1 MTCALGF
8 HEVSLFYSG
17 IYKPSDIPGVGH
29 LYRGLSGAPEND
41 VSLIF
46 TGPGKKTKYIGKHTW
61 VTFIRPYYNQTCVIQ
76 WCNNQVVV
84 TPGVVVIEVLI
95 LWSIDYC
102 HKVSIV
108 ITKSPKRRCHFHI
121 F

>member
-29 LYRGLSGAPEND
+29 LYRGLSGAPENN

-46 TGPGKKTKYIGKHTW
+46 TGPGKKKIHRKTHMGH
-61 VTFIRPYYNQTCVIQ
+61 V
-76 WCNNQVVV
+76 
-84 TPGVVVIEVLI
+84 
-95 LWSIDYC
+95 
-102 HKVSIV
+102 H
-108 ITKSPKRRCHFHI
+108 
-121 F
+121 